1 MPLTDTACRNK
12 KANGKPQ
19 KFVDMDGLYLFVSP
33 NGGKLWRMD
42 YRFAGKRNTLSF
54 GPYPLI
60 TLTAARSKR
69 DEAKQALRDG
79 NDPGLLRKQKQRDP
93 KLATSNSFEIVAHE
107 WLDNQKDQ
115 WTPKYAD
122 HVKTRLEAD
131 IFPVF
136 GSRPIAEIETLEVLD
151 ALRKVEKRGALDI
164 AKRLR
169 QTCGQ
174 IFRYAVIT
182 GRAGRDPS
190 ADLKGALKA
199 GGRPLHHRA
208 MARETLPAFLNSLEV
223 YDGEVGTKLA
233 LQLIVHTFVRTGELR
248 VAQWTEF
255 EDLDGSAPIWRIP
268 AARMKMRTE
277 HLVPLSPAVVHILKG
292 LRLLSGNNPYLF
304 PSPSAGGTMSNN
316 TMLFAL
322 YRLGYHGRAT
332 VHGFRGLA
340 STCLN
345 EAGFPSDWIERQLS
359 HDERDTVRRA
369 YNSAQYLNDRR
380 KMMQWWSDYLVKV
393 ANTGLTAINQMSTA
407 A

>member
-12 KANGKPQ
+12 KANGKLQ
-19 KFVDMDGLYLFVSP
+19 KFIDIDGLYLVVSP
-33 NGGKLWRMD
+33 KGGRLWRMD
-42 YRFAGKRNTLSF
+42 YRFGEKRNTLSF

-60 TLTAARSKR
+60 TLTAARTKR
-69 DEAKQALRDG
+69 DEAKQALLNG
-79 NDPGLLRKQKQRDP
+79 NDPSVLRKRKQSEA
-93 KLATSNSFEIVAHE
+93 KLAAGNSFKIVAHE
-107 WLDNQKDQ
+107 WLENRRDR
-115 WTPKYAD
+115 WTPKYAF
-122 HVKTRLEAD
+122 HVQTRLESD

-136 GSRPIAEIETLEVLD
+136 GFRPIAEIETLEVLD

-182 GRAGRDPS
+182 GRAKRDPS
-190 ADLKGALKA
+190 ADLKGALKV
-199 GGRPLHHRA
+199 GGRPKHHRA
-208 MARETLPAFLNSLEV
+208 MGREDLPEFLKALEA
-223 YDGEVGTKLA
+223 YDGDARTKMA
-233 LQLIVHTFVRTGELR
+233 LKLIVLTFVRTGELR
-248 VAQWTEF
+248 QARWVEF
-255 EDLDGSAPIWRIP
+255 EDIESNSPLWRIP
-268 AARMKMRTE
+268 ATRMKMRTE
-277 HLVPLSPAVVHILKG
+277 HLVPLSRTVIQILKA
-292 LRLLSGNNPYLF
+292 LRPLSGNSPYLF
-304 PSPSAGGTMSNN
+304 PSPSSEGTMSNN

-345 EAGFPSDWIERQLS
+345 EAGFPSDFIERQLS
-359 HDERDTVRRA
+359 HDERDGVRRA

-393 ANTGLTAINQMSTA
+393 ADTGITTINQMGA
-407 A
+407 AA